1 MSFRNVTRLSP
12 NIGVILSQPSQW
24 LNPIRLILR
33 NCKLICLAKALL
45 TRKVLIDQFQ
55 YEWFFILNKVL

>member
-12 NIGVILSQPSQW
+12 NISVILSQPSQW

-33 NCKLICLAKALL
+33 NCELICLAKALL
-45 TRKVLIDQFQ
+45 AYKVLIDRFQ
-55 YEWFFILNKVL
+55 HKRLSILNKVL